1 MGKHGALARFSC
13 LPQPSDI
20 YWLNYMQNMSVQ
32 KHSFIF
38 QYNKSLFL
46 FICCICVYSE
56 IETDRQR
63 EMQVHMYHFWCLC
76 VCWCVCV
83 YTRTGAHMPWCM
95 DGVQRT
101 TLQTQIFSSP
111 CQEFSFSWHPLV
123 SRSSGLWTSRQFSSL
138 CLAHHQ
144 NAKITDV
151 HHHTW
156 FCCVS
161 SGDCTWAPN
170 VFYWLSHL
178 IILHIN

>member
-56 IETDRQR
+56 IEIDRQR

-76 VCWCVCV
+76 VCVGVSVCTHAQV
-83 YTRTGAHMPWCM
+83 HTCHGAWMEFREQLCRLKSFHLPA
-95 DGVQRT
+95 R
-101 TLQTQIFSSP
+101 S
-111 CQEFSFSWHPLV
+111 FSFSWHPLV
-123 SRSSGLWTSRQFSSL
+123 SRSPGLWTSRQFSSL

-161 SGDCTWAPN
+161 SGDYTWAPN
-170 VFYWLSHL
+170 VFLLTESSH
-178 IILHIN
+178 HPTY